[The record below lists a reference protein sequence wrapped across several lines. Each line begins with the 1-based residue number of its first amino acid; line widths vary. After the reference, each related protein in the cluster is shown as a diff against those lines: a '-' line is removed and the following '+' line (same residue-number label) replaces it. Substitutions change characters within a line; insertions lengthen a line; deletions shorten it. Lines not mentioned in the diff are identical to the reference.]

1 MRNINLAVWLCQH
14 TSEIGV
20 GKQLPAG
27 VARLKSAL
35 DVVGVENFVSDVAA
49 GLFEVFVVKLLN
61 SEVLVGLT
69 KRHLAVCVV
78 KDGGAFFLEVDR
90 CLGSCALN
98 GLTTTVDTTA
108 GTSHDFDKICLDF
121 SCFYLGE
128 KFFCVLGAGGN
139 SNVNFYVTELVGCG
153 LDGSGTA
160 NVVEFELF
168 ELGTEDNFSSG
179 TESCF
184 HNTAGSTEDRAC
196 TGTDVEGLVEFFVV
210 ESLVV
215 DACLFDHTAELAS
228 GDRVVNV
235 VNAFADS
242 ALSGTAYFKLLSG
255 TRNCGNEYDVC
266 GIETA
271 LTRIVGLVHCAE
283 HLLRRFA
290 GGKIVGEFGEVVFA
304 VFDPTG
310 RAGGD
315 EGEVLAFL
323 HSFKE
328 FGSFFHDGKV
338 CGEVH
343 VVNAVEAHAL
353 ESGNH
358 LAFGINAGFN
368 AEAFAEGCTD
378 GRSGAD
384 RNVLGG
390 IVDRIPNLCG
400 VVLFVES
407 AYGTSN
413 DTLTAG
419 YAGGGSE
426 RIFVCTADDGIK
438 ATVESFDNTD
448 ALHVLTSSYATAAE
462 DTFVVV
468 TNEEGGAFVLYV
480 GDVLA
485 CETVFV
491 FNAEVAAELL
501 QFTAAAADAGET
513 FFFVSGE
520 NEFKVGLSG
529 SHNLGGVRSD
539 FHAVRYFGNASS
551 HETSCAL
558 DFNETETASAD
569 FVDVLEIAESGNID
583 LRDSGSVDDL
593 AACGNFIIATV
604 NFYSNH
610 IHECG
615 VLLRLI
621 KL

>member
-1 MRNINLAVWLCQH
+1 MQI
-14 TSEIGV
+14 

-27 VARLKSAL
+27 VVRLKTAL
-35 DVVGVENFVSDVAA
+35 DVVGVEDFVSNVAA
-49 GLFEVFVVKLLN
+49 GLFEVFVVELLYG
-61 SEVLVGLT
+61 EVLVRFT
-69 KRHLAVCVV
+69 ESHLAVCIV
-78 KDGGAFFLEVDR
+78 KDGRAFFLEVDR

-98 GLTTTVDTTA
+98 GLTAAVDTTA
-108 GTSHDFDKICLDF
+108 GTSHDFDEVSLDLTG
-121 SCFYLGE
+121 FYLVE
-128 KFFCVLGAGGN
+128 EFLRILGAGGN
-139 SNVNFYVTELVGCG
+139 CNVNFYVTELVGCG

-168 ELGTEDNFSSG
+168 ELGAEDDFSSS

-184 HNTAGSTEDRAC
+184 HNATGSTEDRAC
-196 TGTDVEGLVEFFVV
+196 AGADIEGLVEFFVV

-235 VNAFADS
+235 INAFADS
-242 ALSGTAYFKLLSG
+242 TLSGTAYFELLSG

-266 GIETA
+266 GIEA
-271 LTRIVGLVHCAE
+271 AFTRIVGLVHCAE

-304 VFDPTG
+304 VLDPTG

-343 VVNAVEAHAL
+343 IVNAVEAETL

-358 LAFGINAGFN
+358 LAFGVNAGFN
-368 AEAFAEGCTD
+368 AEAFAESCAD
-378 GRSGAD
+378 GGSGAD

-390 IVDRIPNLCG
+390 IVDRIPNLSG
-400 VVLFVES
+400 IILFVES
-407 AYGTSN
+407 AYGAGN

-426 RIFVCTADDGIK
+426 RIFVCGADYGVE
-438 ATVESFDNTD
+438 ATVECFDNAD
-448 ALHVLTSSYATAAE
+448 ALHILTSCNTTAAE
-462 DTFVVV
+462 DTLVVV
-468 TNEEGGAFVLYV
+468 TNEEGGAIVLYV

-485 CETVFV
+485 CEAVFV
-491 FNAEVAAELL
+491 FNAEIAAELL

-513 FFFVSGE
+513 FFLMSGKDE
-520 NEFKVGLSG
+520 LEVGLSG
-529 SHNLGGVRSD
+529 SHYLGGVRSD

-551 HETSCAL
+551 HQTSCAL
-558 DFNETETASAD
+558 NFNETETASAD
-569 FVDVLEIAESGNID
+569 LVDVLEVAESGNID
-583 LRDSGSVDDL
+583 FRDSGSVDDL

-621 KL
+621 ML

>member
-1 MRNINLAVWLCQH
+1 MQI
-14 TSEIGV
+14 

-27 VARLKSAL
+27 VVRLKTAL
-35 DVVGVENFVSDVAA
+35 DVVGVEDFVSDVAA
-49 GLFEVFVVKLLN
+49 GLFEVFVVELLYG
-61 SEVLVGLT
+61 EVLVGFAEC
-69 KRHLAVCVV
+69 HLAVCIV

-90 CLGSCALN
+90 RLGSRALN
-98 GLTTTVDTTA
+98 GLTAAVDTTA
-108 GTSHDFDKICLDF
+108 GTSHDFDEVSLDF
-121 SCFYLGE
+121 AGFHLVE
-128 KFFCVLGAGGN
+128 EFLRILGAGGN
-139 SNVNFYVTELVGCG
+139 CYVDFYVTELVGCG

-168 ELGTEDNFSSG
+168 ELGAEDDFSSS

-196 TGTDVEGLVEFFVV
+196 TGADVEGLVECFIVK
-210 ESLVV
+210 SLVV
-215 DACLFDHTAELAS
+215 DACLFDHTSELAS

-242 ALSGTAYFKLLSG
+242 TLSGTAYFELLSG

-266 GIETA
+266 GIEA
-271 LTRIVGLVHCAE
+271 AFTRIVGLVHCAE
-283 HLLRRFA
+283 HLLGRFA
-290 GGKIVGEFGEVVFA
+290 GGEVVREFGEVVFA
-304 VFDPTG
+304 VLDPTG

-323 HSFKE
+323 HSFEE

-343 VVNAVEAHAL
+343 IVNAVEAETL

-358 LAFGINAGFN
+358 LAFGVNAGFD

-378 GRSGAD
+378 GGSGAD

-390 IVDRIPNLCG
+390 IIDRIPNLRG
-400 VVLFVES
+400 VVLFVER
-407 AYGTSN
+407 AYGAGN

-426 RIFVCTADDGIK
+426 RIFVCGADYGIK
-438 ATVESFDNTD
+438 AAVEGFDNTD
-448 ALHVLTSSYATAAE
+448 ALHVLTSSDATAAK

-468 TNEEGGAFVLYV
+468 TNEESGAFVLCV
-480 GDVLA
+480 LDVLT

-513 FFFVSGE
+513 FFLVGGE
-520 NEFKVGLSG
+520 DEFKVGLSG
-529 SHNLGGVRSD
+529 GLNLGGVCID
-539 FHAVRYFGNASS
+539 FHAVCDFGYASS
-551 HETSCAL
+551 HKTSCAL
-558 DFNETETASAD
+558 DFNKAEAASAD
-569 FVDVLEIAESGNID
+569 LIDVLEVAECGNID
-583 LRDSGSVDDL
+583 FRNSGSVDDL
-593 AACGNFIIATV
+593 TACGDFIFASV
-604 NFYSNH
+604 DFYSNH
-610 IHECG
+610 IH
-615 VLLRLI
+615 V
-621 KL
+621 